1 MKRILKHFEE
11 LTLKELYEL
20 LRLRSEIFVVE
31 QDCPYQD
38 LDGLDYEGL
47 HLFYEEE
54 DGTVIACLR
63 IFQHPDDD
71 ADTVRIG
78 RVVTKEHGKGLGA
91 LLLHEGVMTAETYY
105 CPHRILLE
113 AQEYAKGFYEKE
125 GFTVVSDMFLED
137 GIPHVR
143 MEKICQY

>member
-1 MKRILKHFEE
+1 MKRILKRFDE
-11 LTLKELYEL
+11 LTLRELYEL

-31 QDCPYQD
+31 QNCPYQD
-38 LDGLDYEGL
+38 LDGLDHDAL

-63 IFQHPDDD
+63 IFRHPEDD

-91 LLLHEGVMTAETYY
+91 LLLHEGVSTAQEYY
-105 CPHRILLE
+105 RPQKILLE

-125 GFTVVSDMFLED
+125 GFTVISDTFLED